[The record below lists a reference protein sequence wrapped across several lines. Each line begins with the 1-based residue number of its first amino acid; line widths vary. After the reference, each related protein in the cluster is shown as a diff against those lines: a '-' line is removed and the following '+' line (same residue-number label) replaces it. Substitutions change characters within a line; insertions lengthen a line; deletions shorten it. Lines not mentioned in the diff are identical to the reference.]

1 MTTKYI
7 DVRNDKWGILLCYDY
22 CVRDYDD
29 IWAICRSFGMCDCKI
44 RKSLQILSAPNTG
57 MTISNS
63 DLRMSAVFISDATS
77 KAEWLDSLAHEL
89 FHAVIAIIDHYGV
102 SYEGEPSAYLYGDL
116 MRDVIKAIKS

>member
-22 CVRDYDD
+22 CIMDYDD

-44 RKSLQILSAPNTG
+44 RKSLRILSAPNTG

-63 DLRMSAVFISDATS
+63 DLRMSVVFISDATS
-77 KAEWLDSLAHEL
+77 NAEWWDSVEHEL
-89 FHAVIAIIDHYGV
+89 IHVEQAILDYYGE
-102 SYEGEPSAYLYGDL
+102 SWNGEPPAYLAGYL
-116 MRDVIKAIKS
+116 LKRVIEEIS

>member
-44 RKSLQILSAPNTG
+44 KKSLQILSAPNTG

-63 DLRMSAVFISDATS
+63 DLRMSVVFISDATS
-77 KAEWLDSLAHEL
+77 NAEWWDSAEHEL
-89 FHAVIAIIDHYGV
+89 IHVEQAILDYYGE
-102 SYEGEPSAYLYGDL
+102 SWNGEPPAYLAGYL
-116 MRDVIKAIKS
+116 LKQVIQEIS